1 MVSEDYGKGWPV
13 RQVSCGQ
20 CEKNF
25 RHVKRVKA
33 SYGNRERLRS
43 RVISAVKWARSSS
56 LIAINFK
63 PRRSGRTFRT
73 MASVRICP
81 SGARKLRWT
90 FSPTAIRS
98 DFSIER
104 QRPPTLTSSTR
115 ERPSCFLQFQNTHK
129 SGGPATREVNL
140 REGFWPD
147 STASPCNLCL
157 GAGGALKNKAR
168 RV

>member
-43 RVISAVKWARSSS
+43 RVISAVKWVRSSS

-63 PRRSGRTFRT
+63 PRRSGRTFQLKDKDLPHLGRAREKGHR
-73 MASVRICP
+73 ASCNSKIP
-81 SGARKLRWT
+81 T
-90 FSPTAIRS
+90 SP
-98 DFSIER
+98 E
-104 QRPPTLTSSTR
+104 
-115 ERPSCFLQFQNTHK
+115 
-129 SGGPATREVNL
+129 
-140 REGFWPD
+140 
-147 STASPCNLCL
+147 
-157 GAGGALKNKAR
+157 AR
-168 RV
+168 RPAR